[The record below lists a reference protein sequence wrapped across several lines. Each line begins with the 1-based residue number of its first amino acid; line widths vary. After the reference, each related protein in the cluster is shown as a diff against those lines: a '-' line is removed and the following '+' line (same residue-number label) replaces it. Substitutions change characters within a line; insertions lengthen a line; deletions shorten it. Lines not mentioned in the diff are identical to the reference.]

1 MNNIKQIK
9 LGRLFNKDRESMDIM
24 DDKVVLTLC
33 ARRRW
38 RGVSQNTTYSTT
50 IIVVLLNTN
59 STPLRPSNQ

>member
-1 MNNIKQIK
+1 MNDFKQIK
-9 LGRLFNKDRESMDIM
+9 LGRLFNKDRESMDM

-38 RGVSQNTTYSTT
+38 RGVSQNTTYST

-59 STPLRPSNQ
+59 SAPSNQ